1 MSHQILT
8 NANKDCRCCQ
18 IRSMTWQRTNVSH
31 WCLHVTI
38 AFWLTSLADCY
49 SSFEDEHRLKRHKAQ
64 STSNEIIKAI
74 ENIDNE
80 NLIETSLQIVK
91 KILSS
96 RSTTQSNNENH
107 DVENV
112 LIKSF
117 AIDDS
122 MSRFSQIININIL
135 KLWSR

>member
-1 MSHQILT
+1 M
-8 NANKDCRCCQ
+8 
-18 IRSMTWQRTNVSH
+18 
-31 WCLHVTI
+31 
-38 AFWLTSLADCY
+38 
-49 SSFEDEHRLKRHKAQ
+49 
-64 STSNEIIKAI
+64 STSNEIIKTI